1 MLDKAMSEWC
11 NRKNPQAEA
20 LIAQIKKRAENLYLT
35 RQLLCAEAVLVTI
48 NKGLD
53 GGLSDSQ
60 AVAMAAPFC
69 MALGESG
76 CVCGAL
82 SGAILACGLLG
93 AKGQPY
99 HHRRSMRE
107 SARQLH
113 DVFKS
118 ANGATCC
125 RALTRNVQ
133 HDRNAHFQ
141 QCANLTAEATE
152 MAARLILYKRPELII
167 SADNGFLHRS
177 DTNIGGA
184 MAWLLRL
191 FYLKK

>member
-1 MLDKAMSEWC
+1 MTEWSS
-11 NRKNPQAEA
+11 RKSPQGEA
-20 LIAQIKKRAENLYLT
+20 LIAQVKKRAKNLYLT

-48 NKGLD
+48 NKGFD

-82 SGAILACGLLG
+82 SGAILSCGLMG
-93 AKGQPY
+93 AKGEPY
-99 HHRRSMRE
+99 HYRRNMRE

-113 DVFKS
+113 DAFKS

-125 RALTRNVQ
+125 RTLIRDVE

-141 QCANLTAEATE
+141 QCANFTAEATE
-152 MAARLILYKRPELII
+152 MAARLILYKRPELIK
-167 SADNGFLHRS
+167 SADNGFLNRS
-177 DTNIGGA
+177 DTKIDAA
-184 MAWLLRL
+184 MACLLRL
-191 FYLKK
+191 FNFKK

>member
-1 MLDKAMSEWC
+1 MSEWS
-11 NRKNPQAEA
+11 NRQSPQAEA
-20 LIAQIKKRAENLYLT
+20 LIDQIKKRAENLYLT
-35 RQLLCAEAVLVTI
+35 RQLLCAEAVVVTI

-69 MALGESG
+69 MAMGKSG

-113 DVFKS
+113 DAFKS

-125 RALTRNVQ
+125 RMLTRNVE
-133 HDRNAHFQ
+133 HERKAHFQ
-141 QCANLTAEATE
+141 QCANLTAQATE
-152 MAARLILYKRPELII
+152 MAARLILYKRPELAI
-167 SADNGFLHRS
+167 SADNGFIHRS
-177 DTNIGGA
+177 DTNISGV

-191 FYLKK
+191 FYLKKF